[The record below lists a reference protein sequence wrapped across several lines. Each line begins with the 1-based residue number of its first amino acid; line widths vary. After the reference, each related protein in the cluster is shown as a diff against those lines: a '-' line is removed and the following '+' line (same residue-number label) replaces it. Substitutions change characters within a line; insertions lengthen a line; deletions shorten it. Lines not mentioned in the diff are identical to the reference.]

1 MDRTPACGF
10 LRKAGGPGS
19 NPGGG
24 NYVKIY
30 NKQDLNIIMKAF
42 EGELIEERVIIWD
55 KEAANLYYE
64 HGYGK
69 PMPLE
74 APERLEL
81 DLIEATYLLE
91 KGKLKIYVTENNKK
105 RMLDLREMMK
115 VGESR
120 LNQFHAQY
128 VVYSDLRNKGY
139 LVKTGYKFG
148 AHFRVYE
155 KGVKI
160 KRGPKAPFEHTK
172 FIVHAVPEEAAFSLP
187 EMSRAVRLAHNIR
200 ATFVWAVVDKENDVT
215 YYEIKRLKP

>member
-1 MDRTPACGF
+1 
-10 LRKAGGPGS
+10 
-19 NPGGG
+19 
-24 NYVKIY
+24 
-30 NKQDLNIIMKAF
+30 MKVF
-42 EGELIEERVIIWD
+42 EGELIEERVIIWN
-55 KEAANLYYE
+55 KEALSLYDE
-64 HGYGK
+64 AGYGK
-69 PMPLE
+69 PMPPE
-74 APERLEL
+74 NPERLEL

-91 KGKLKIYVTENNKK
+91 NKKLKIYVKENNKK
-105 RMLDLREMMK
+105 RMLDLKEMMEI
-115 VGESR
+115 GEKR
-120 LNQFHAQY
+120 VNQFHAQY

-172 FIVHAVPEEAAFSLP
+172 FVVHAVPEEAAFSLP

-200 ATFVWAVVDKENDVT
+200 ATFVWAVLDRENDVT